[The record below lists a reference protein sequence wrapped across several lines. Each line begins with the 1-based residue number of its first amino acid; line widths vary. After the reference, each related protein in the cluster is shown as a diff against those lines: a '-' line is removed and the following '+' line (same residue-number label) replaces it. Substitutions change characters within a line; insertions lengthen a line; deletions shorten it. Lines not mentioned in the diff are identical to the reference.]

1 MTRSDRDGD
10 SEVERRSMAAVTE
23 AGRVT
28 IHGPARVPYPVLSL
42 EGSLALSRRQAG
54 PGPCYEGRFS
64 HAAAAAVI
72 ILSQAE
78 FLGYR
83 AAVPKHR
90 MNPMMRTCIN
100 GLVHTATEQATRR
113 TTDEI

>member
-1 MTRSDRDGD
+1 MT
-10 SEVERRSMAAVTE
+10 
-23 AGRVT
+23 
-28 IHGPARVPYPVLSL
+28 PC
-42 EGSLALSRRQAG
+42 QAG

-64 HAAAAAVI
+64 HAAADAVI

-83 AAVPKHR
+83 AAVPEHR
-90 MNPMMRTCIN
+90 MNPMMRTCISLSL
-100 GLVHTATEQATRR
+100 GLVHTATEQATRS